1 MGMQITVHFFQ
12 KFKMQTITFHEVE
25 PSPAVS
31 DLKFSCQKEDLKLTA
46 VLKDS
51 EWAYSYN
58 EHRFERDLG
67 GKWNVANHWVA
78 APGVVT

>member
-1 MGMQITVHFFQ
+1 MNYIFIYKG
-12 KFKMQTITFHEVE
+12 K
-25 PSPAVS
+25 
-31 DLKFSCQKEDLKLTA
+31 
-46 VLKDS
+46 
-51 EWAYSYN
+51 WAYSYN